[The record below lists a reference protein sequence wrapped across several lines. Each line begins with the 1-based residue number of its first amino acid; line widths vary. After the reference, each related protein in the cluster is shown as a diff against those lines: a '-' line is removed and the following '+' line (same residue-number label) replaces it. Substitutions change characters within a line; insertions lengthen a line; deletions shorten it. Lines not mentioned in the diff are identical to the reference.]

1 MKNINK
7 RSIFSL
13 VLCAML
19 VFCIGVYSSAEPTT
33 AWFSASGEDSET
45 YKMEEINVSF
55 TGDRMG
61 KNDTALEL
69 KFDAATKFGD
79 ADERSKMF
87 EHAAKYYVFTA
98 KNNNPVGGLDASIAI
113 DIRYPNSQGDIM
125 TAAEVDKGLRYF
137 IYEIDTTK
145 DVRTKDIELAPG
157 VWVDGD
163 DNCLVK
169 PFENNDQ
176 LFYDSKLADK
186 IEASITDKD
195 AFEEY
200 TDEQKIEFLRGI
212 QETSI
217 RLAPGSEK
225 TYCICFWVEY
235 DFFNSQ
241 AQPIDN
247 SSVRELTFDVDIK
260 ITAEQYDQELYKDK
274 AE

>member
-13 VLCAML
+13 ALCAML

-33 AWFSASGEDSET
+33 AWFSASDEDSET
-45 YKMEEINVSF
+45 YKMEELNVSF

-61 KNDTALEL
+61 ENDTALEL
-69 KFDAATKFGD
+69 KFDAATKLGD

-87 EHAAKYYVFTA
+87 EHAAKYFVFKANADANNKLAA
-98 KNNNPVGGLDASIAI
+98 KIKV
-113 DIRYPNSQGDIM
+113 DIRYPNTQDDIM

-137 IYEIDTTK
+137 IYEVDTAN

-157 VWVDGD
+157 VWVDAN

-176 LFYDSKLADK
+176 LFYDSKFADK
-186 IEASITDKD
+186 INEKIALQADFDT
-195 AFEEY
+195 F
-200 TDEQKIEFLRGI
+200 TPEQKLEFLRNI
-212 QETSI
+212 QENTQA
-217 RLAPGSEK
+217 LEPGDEK
-225 TYCICFWVEY
+225 TYCVCFWVEY
-235 DFFNSQ
+235 DAFVDLT
-241 AQPIDN
+241 QPLDN
-247 SSVRELTFDVDIK
+247 STVRELTFDVDIK
-260 ITAEQYDQELYKDK
+260 ITAEQYVQELYK